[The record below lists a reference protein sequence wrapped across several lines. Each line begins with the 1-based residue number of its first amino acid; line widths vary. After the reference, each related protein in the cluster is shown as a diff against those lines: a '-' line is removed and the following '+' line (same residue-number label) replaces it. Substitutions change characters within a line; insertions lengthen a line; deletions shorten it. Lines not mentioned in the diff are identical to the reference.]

1 MRRTA
6 RVLLTTI
13 KPIPKSGRPANKSR
27 DEHYCRSGSHHRGCN
42 PAYVF
47 QIPMYL
53 KAAHNAFVRSHQHH
67 DCHHRSGYDTIDDC
81 TPESVSYT
89 HLRAHETVLE
99 LVCRLLLEKKKKN
112 IYHIHI

>member
-13 KPIPKSGRPANKSR
+13 KPIPKSGRPAEKSR

-81 TPESVSYT
+81 TPDGAWIGASDGKLTPVPTSIAT
-89 HLRAHETVLE
+89 TIVP
-99 LVCRLLLEKKKKN
+99 
-112 IYHIHI
+112 